1 MNKTED
7 ILPPYPRLGEIYRA
21 AAVAVDTKAGNRDVD
36 RLAREGEFD
45 WTLLPTLGDE
55 LLVGPLAKSVD
66 PEFADLV
73 AQTVAY
79 VHASYVDLVSTV
91 PLDSLDRKEALPL
104 LVEHYFAPH
113 ALGLVFG
120 TKKGFGGPDLMK
132 LFDPDLHPVAVVL
145 DWLDRGE
152 ERPLARAAFP
162 EATTADRAEFE
173 MVRKWADGT
182 NLPDRQSIVRYGA
195 ALAKAGGVRAEKVQ
209 NLRIWLIVARAL
221 AHLEKESPVPFR
233 GFMRRHLL
241 LGMPD
246 IDVGRVLSA
255 AVIESGKKYS
265 ELTVPA
271 LTLYDS
277 LKRTTEKETGDRDKT
292 KVALDEFERIAEEL
306 EPEGRTR
313 FHTEWLRGRWH
324 ALSGDFDAALDF
336 YERAAELANYR
347 AGDQQKRIV
356 EEALVLAAYL
366 GRKTVLKRLKHRAVA
381 FGLFLEPLAC
391 DVVEDW
397 EIDHLV
403 QNFQQVFPQ
412 SGRFPEAPE
421 TAGRKATLP
430 FLAIDEDEISQLKP
444 DSGKPDRVVS
454 VRFPDGQVR
463 RWPQLRMF
471 ASFNRVEEVELL
483 LSKGAPVDQLD
494 QSGGSALLCGI
505 QEALRSGDRR
515 VLDALLSRPHSKTA
529 LDSVTAKKR
538 LTPLIC
544 AVELGEPDVVEK
556 LLAMG
561 ASSDLR
567 GNVVDET
574 PLYSA
579 MTKIGMVRNPGMLY
593 RYLHRSLESD
603 PDLVKREVLRRHGVS
618 LAGVFGD
625 GKTLAQLRENPRYA
639 EMFDELVSAM
649 VEEQVRRH
657 SLPKLI
663 RIVELLLM
671 NGANPNAPHRYPAFG
686 RTPLMLAAE
695 NNSGWAFDL
704 LVRHGGDPYR
714 VDVAG
719 LDCPKIAMGFSSA
732 EVVGYMR
739 SNGMI

>member
-1 MNKTED
+1 MNKIQD

-45 WTLLPTLGDE
+45 WSLLPTLGDE
-55 LLVGPLAKSVD
+55 LLVEPLAKSVD
-66 PEFADLV
+66 PEFAEMV
-73 AQTVAY
+73 AQSVAY
-79 VHASYVDLVSTV
+79 VHASYVHFVSTV

-120 TKKGFGGPDLMK
+120 VKKEFGGPDLMK
-132 LFDPDLHPVAVVL
+132 LFDPDLRPVSVVL
-145 DWLDRGE
+145 EWLDQGE
-152 ERPLARAAFP
+152 AQPLARVAFP

-182 NLPDRQSIVRYGA
+182 NLPDRQSIVRFGN
-195 ALAKAGGVRAEKVQ
+195 ALAKAGGVRADKVQ

-221 AHLEKESPVPFR
+221 VHLEKESPLPFR
-233 GFMRRHLL
+233 GFMRRNLL

-246 IDVGRVLSA
+246 IDIGRILST
-255 AVIESGKKYS
+255 AVIESGRRYS
-265 ELTVPA
+265 ELTLPV
-271 LTLYDS
+271 LTLYEN
-277 LKRTTEKETGDRDKT
+277 LKRTTGKEAGDQEKT
-292 KVALDEFERIAEEL
+292 KAGLDEYERAAARL

-324 ALSGDFDAALDF
+324 ALSGDFETALAF

-347 AGDQQKRIV
+347 AGDQQRRIV

-366 GRKTVLKRLKHRAVA
+366 GRKPVLKRLKHRAVA
-381 FGLFLEPLAC
+381 FGLFVEPLAGN
-391 DVVEDW
+391 VVEDW
-397 EIDHLV
+397 EVEHLV
-403 QNFQQVFPQ
+403 QNFHQVFPEC
-412 SGRFPEAPE
+412 GRFPEAPA
-421 TAGRKATLP
+421 TGDRPATLP
-430 FLAIDEDEISQLKP
+430 FLIIDEDEVSRLKP
-444 DSGKPDRVVS
+444 DTGKPDRVVS
-454 VRFPDGQVR
+454 VRFPDGQLR
-463 RWPQLRMF
+463 RWPQLRLF
-471 ASFNRVEEVELL
+471 ASFNRFEEVELL

-505 QEALRSGDRR
+505 QEALRTGDRR
-515 VLDALLSRPHSKTA
+515 VLDALLSRPHSKAA

-538 LTPLIC
+538 LTPLLC

-556 LLAMG
+556 ILAMG

-579 MTKIGMVRNPGMLY
+579 VTKIGMVRNPGMLY
-593 RYLHRSLESD
+593 RYLRRSLESD

-618 LAGVFGD
+618 MAGVFGD

-663 RIVELLLM
+663 WIVELLLM
-671 NGANPNAPHRYPAFG
+671 NGANPNAPHRYPAPG

-695 NNSGWAFDL
+695 NNSGWTFDL

-714 VDVAG
+714 ADAAG

-739 SNGMI
+739 SNGML